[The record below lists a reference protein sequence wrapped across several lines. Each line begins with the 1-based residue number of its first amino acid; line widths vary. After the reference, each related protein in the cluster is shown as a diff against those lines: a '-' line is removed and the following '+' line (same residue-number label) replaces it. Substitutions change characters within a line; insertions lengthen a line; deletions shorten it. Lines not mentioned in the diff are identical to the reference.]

1 MRNGKSCLTST
12 MKKFSDITY
21 STQPHTLLLNGKIR
35 YQKSLIRLNSQS
47 MPTNSSI
54 LLTTTTQ
61 LALTSSLTRWEIC
74 SKPLPQRKPEK
85 LLRSYSRLCLLEFRA
100 VYLLTRNLILNSY
113 PSISKKMTQNSRKFL
128 QRLTSTLHLKM
139 RILTTRN
146 MRPSS
151 WNSMTVLMQSTLSR
165 TPDHGSIVEL
175 SIPSN
180 LNKSYWKTSII
191 QLKSNLRL

>member
-1 MRNGKSCLTST
+1 

-35 YQKSLIRLNSQS
+35 YQKSLIRLNSRS

-85 LLRSYSRLCLLEFRA
+85 LLRSYSRLCSLEFRA
-100 VYLLTRNLILNSY
+100 VYLLTRYLILNSY

-151 WNSMTVLMQSTLSR
+151 WNSMTALMQSTLSR
-165 TPDHGSIVEL
+165 TPDHGFTKEL
-175 SIPSN
+175 NTLRIFK
-180 LNKSYWKTSII
+180 KSWLKTSRI
-191 QLKSNLRL
+191 QLKSNLIM